1 MVARDVHRVDSMSEH
16 GFLIPDDWD
25 GVTWDCWTVKWPA
38 SERWRVMLVSLM
50 YLLTRGREWD
60 SSSGTIRDAQAIAWQ
75 IFGANVPL
83 NQCGGL
89 DGTVTPPPVTHIE
102 YRGGSLIIISEDD
115 MGQVVTEVLLDYLTG
130 ELIVKY
136 GMCCEKRFPIVV
148 GETPV
153 DDYGAPTD
161 PPDFPPDFPPDTFD
175 DPDLTYTKCGRVQT
189 LMERLQAMGQA
200 AWNHRELPSTMA
212 NAIRDANPGYS
223 FSMGAVV
230 NLYIVGLK
238 LSAIEA
244 LADADIF
251 NDEFFRRWTCYGVEQ
266 LDSDSG
272 GFDSSEFFHM
282 VIWPESYAFTDGV
295 PDLDV
300 VVDLTVAQW
309 WATLLQQVLHR
320 ERANQIM
327 DEAVGVQGDCEDCQS
342 SPLGTGPTTPLASG
356 YFLGE
361 NLIGVAGKAYIDVDA
376 GTTRFGVRDV
386 LTRPVYGVV
395 MGVTPYEV
403 HTTSRQTWDPTYMV
417 NDVDVSL
424 FSATSDHLDQEG
436 FADNQ
441 PLVYFYDETIAAEL
455 AAQLGLTALHKPGT
469 LVQDTAL
476 AVAGD
481 VVGAMIKVNN
491 FEGIVPTNLRFIY
504 HATDVFA

>member
-1 MVARDVHRVDSMSEH
+1 MSEH

-25 GVTWDCWTVKWPA
+25 GVTWECISIQWPA
-38 SERWRVMLVSLM
+38 SEKWRVMLVSLM

-60 SSSGTIRDAQAIAWQ
+60 KGSGTIRDAQAIAWQ

-89 DGTVTPPPVTHIE
+89 DETVTPPPVTHIE
-102 YRGGSLIIISEDD
+102 YRGGSIIIISEDD

-153 DDYGAPTD
+153 DDYGAPTT
-161 PPDFPPDFPPDTFD
+161 PPGFPPEFPPDTFD
-175 DPDLTYTKCGRVQT
+175 DPDVTYTKCGRVQT
-189 LMERLQAMGQA
+189 LMQRLQAMGQA
-200 AWNHRELPSTMA
+200 AWNNRELPSTMA

-223 FSMGAVV
+223 FSMGAVT

-238 LSAIEA
+238 LTAIEA

-251 NDEFFRRWTCYGVEQ
+251 NDEFFRKWTCYGVEQ

-272 GFDSSEFFHM
+272 GFDKTEFFHM
-282 VIWPESYAFTDGV
+282 VVWPETYAFSNGV

-327 DEAVGVQGDCEDCQS
+327 DEAVGVEGDCLDCQS
-342 SPLGTGPTTPLASG
+342 TPIGTGPTNPLASG
-356 YFLGE
+356 YFLGP
-361 NLIGVAGKAYIDVDA
+361 NLIGIPGKAYVVEDGVA
-376 GTTRFGVRDV
+376 MRFGVRDV
-386 LTRPVYGVV
+386 MTRPVYGAVI
-395 MGVTPYEV
+395 GTQPYEPR
-403 HTTSRQTWDPTYMV
+403 TTKRTAWDPVRMG
-417 NDVDVSL
+417 NDVDVSM
-424 FSATSDHLDQEG
+424 FPDTSDHLELEG
-436 FADNQ
+436 FQDGVPMVA
-441 PLVYFYDETIAAEL
+441 FFDETISAEL
-455 AAQLGLTALHKPGT
+455 AAQLGLS
-469 LVQDTAL
+469 LVWKDSGL
-476 AVAGD
+476 ADNVPFATAGD
-481 VVGAMIKVNN
+481 VIGASLSINN
-491 FEGIVPTNLRFIY
+491 FHDAVPAQLRFIY
-504 HATDVFA
+504 HETDVFA